1 MLTKEPGWYPDPQG
15 LPQVRLWDGDDW
27 TDYTQPFAPLEEV
40 AHGPTTALEDY
51 PYLADANLRAT
62 QGPRTVSTWTPA
74 PVLATP
80 SAQGPGR
87 RGSGL
92 VWWLVGAGVV
102 VIAIIAV
109 AANALI
115 GGGSPGADPGGTD
128 PDPDPSSTATVP
140 PYAPS
145 DAPTGTV
152 PADGALTSVLEIS
165 ADGDYF
171 VGATGDDDVE
181 MTITPSGTTEPLA
194 LPLDRGNA
202 LAALVGGTWSDPG
215 YWLTLPAGSYDVVL
229 TERDGLETTATLV
242 AEPATVVDV
251 PPGTPVDVELTDDA
265 SIAVLKLTTDVETG
279 AVVDVRGTG
288 ADDLDGQLTYL
299 TGTRV
304 TSVDDRGQTVA
315 ETIGG
320 NELDPYVELDLV
332 PGSTFVVLEELY
344 AATATFNVSV
354 TLG

>member
-40 AHGPTTALEDY
+40 AHGPTTALDDY
-51 PYLADANLRAT
+51 PYLADADLRAT

-80 SAQGPGR
+80 GATGPR
-87 RGSGL
+87 RSGGGL

-115 GGGSPGADPGGTD
+115 DGGSSNADPGGGAD
-128 PDPDPSSTATVP
+128 PVPSSTSTLP
-140 PYAPS
+140 PFAPA

-152 PADGALTSVLEIS
+152 PADGALTTVLEITT
-165 ADGDYF
+165 DGDYF
-171 VGATGDDDVE
+171 VGATGDEDVE

-194 LPLDRGNA
+194 LPDDRGNA

-229 TERDGLETTATLV
+229 TERDGLETTAALV
-242 AEPATVVDV
+242 AEPATVVEV
-251 PPGTPVDVELTDDA
+251 VPGTPVDVELTDDA
-265 SIAVLKLTTDVETG
+265 GIAVLKLTTDVEAG
-279 AVVDVRGTG
+279 AVVDVRG
-288 ADDLDGQLTYL
+288 ASEELDGQLTYL

-304 TSVDDRGQTVA
+304 TSIDDRGQTVA

-320 NELDPYVELDLV
+320 SEYDPYVELDLA

-344 AATATFNVSV
+344 LSTATFNVSV
-354 TLG
+354 TQG

>member
-1 MLTKEPGWYPDPQG
+1 VLTKEPGWYPDPQG

-27 TDYTQPFAPLEEV
+27 TDYTQPFAPLQET
-40 AHGPTTALEDY
+40 AHGPATALEDY
-51 PYLADANLRAT
+51 PYLADADLRAS

-80 SAQGPGR
+80 TSTGPRR
-87 RGSGL
+87 RGGGL

-115 GGGSPGADPGGTD
+115 GGGSPGADPGGA
-128 PDPDPSSTATVP
+128 PDPDPSSTATLP
-140 PYAPS
+140 PFAPS

-152 PADGALTSVLEIS
+152 PADGALTTVLEIGTEG
-165 ADGDYF
+165 AYF
-171 VGATGDDDVE
+171 VGATGDEDVE
-181 MTITPSGTTEPLA
+181 MTITPAGATEPLA
-194 LPLDRGNA
+194 LPDDRGNV
-202 LAALVGGTWSDPG
+202 LAGLVGGTWSDPG

-229 TERDGLETTATLV
+229 TERDGLATTAALV

-251 PPGTPVDVELTDDA
+251 VPGTPTVVDLTDDA
-265 SIAVLKLTTDVETG
+265 SIAVLRLTTDVETG
-279 AVVDVRGTG
+279 AVVDVRG
-288 ADDLDGQLTYL
+288 AEADLDGQLTYL
-299 TGTRV
+299 TGERV

-320 NELDPYVELDLV
+320 SEFDPYVELDLA
-332 PGSTFVVLEELY
+332 PGSTFLVLEELY
-344 AATATFNVSV
+344 LSTASFTVTV